1 MRTINMNKIK
11 FWTDV
16 RCVVPSCAKCIR
28 INFEN
33 KIWKSNNKAQKH
45 EKHWTLHFINRKQ
58 RRRRRRLYVRKFIK
72 FSCWRTFF
80 CASIFSFFLSLLLRE
95 FFSLCYLEYII
106 LNWRLLLFLS
116 KLVMML
122 ILVLAV
128 LFLLIDPLYMNLSS
142 KHSIKKYEA

>member
-33 KIWKSNNKAQKH
+33 KIWKSNNKARKH

-80 CASIFSFFLSLLLRE
+80 CASIFSLLRE